1 MLRRRDIFNNYKVCY
16 KTCINLISKAFEKEL
31 SKNNLFACS
40 KALFLKN
47 PQNLQTRNDNKNGAK
62 EKRSRQNTLKLSM

>member
-31 SKNNLFACS
+31 SKKQPFACS

-47 PQNLQTRNDNKNGAK
+47 SQGMTIKMKQKKKGLDKI
-62 EKRSRQNTLKLSM
+62 L